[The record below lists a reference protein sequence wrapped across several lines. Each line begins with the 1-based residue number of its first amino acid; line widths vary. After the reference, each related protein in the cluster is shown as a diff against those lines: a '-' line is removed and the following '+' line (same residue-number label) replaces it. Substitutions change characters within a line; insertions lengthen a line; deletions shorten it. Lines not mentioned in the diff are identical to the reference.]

1 MEILT
6 QNYKN
11 KIKEASN
18 KISNIVGSTL
28 GPGGRTVL
36 VSSKDRT
43 FLSKDGVT
51 VARCLKSSD
60 ELESAIFKLIKES
73 AERTNKTCGDG
84 PQPLYSKVLTPNGF
98 VEMGS
103 LKIGDKICGTNNTI
117 QQVVEIHP
125 KGLKRIYKM
134 HFSNART
141 VECCLDHLWNVTT
154 HYGSKKTLTTK
165 QLIDS
170 KLKIEKNNGYSQY
183 KYYTPI
189 SSVEFNNKHLEL
201 DPFLVGL
208 LIGDGSLCRGG
219 SIELSL
225 SAYQEYI
232 LDRLVLPQNIKYT
245 SFKDLKKNY
254 IRVKF
259 SRKEKKGPTMH
270 DYIDRIGLLN
280 KKAEDKYIP
289 KQYLY
294 SSYKNRMSLLD
305 GLTESDGYIND
316 RGLIEYSTISKQL
329 CNDVVELFRGLG
341 KQVYFGQKNKSG
353 GYSSETRSFVVS
365 ELKGDQYGIK
375 LKEIEET
382 DEYTEMMCI
391 KVSNPDHLYITN
403 DYITT
408 HNTTSTTI
416 LCDSF
421 ITKIFDVFNNKNY
434 HYDKVYKDIDK
445 CLDFVYKDLESQT
458 KNIESEEDIEKVAYL
473 SSNGDK
479 EISSLVKRTLS
490 QIGVDG
496 SLSIKESKT
505 PESSIE
511 ITDGYTMNSGFA
523 SQNFVNTNE
532 YKYIGSDCIVF
543 MYQGKM
549 VQNKEIEVL
558 FQKLSSDG
566 RNVVLVAEEFDQQL
580 LAIILYNNAKNST
593 KFLAVEAPY
602 IGIKKSEAI
611 KDLSMVVGGMPLHPI
626 HNPISNFNPTHLGF
640 SKMVTSSKNK
650 TLFIG
655 NNGDTTGL
663 ENYIEFLKESLKEA
677 NDEHEEVYYAFR
689 INQLSSSTV
698 TIYLGA
704 NTPAELQEKK
714 HRLEDALEAATVA
727 LRGGVIPGCC
737 AAIIRSLEKMTSVQ
751 DKLDLNY
758 KIIPSIVEEILIEP
772 FYVLVNNMNYSPSDI
787 KNQILRSDS
796 IMTYD
801 LRTNKMVDA
810 YKEGCIEPLFSNIQ
824 SIKNSYSLAKV
835 LTSSSGAL
843 LGE

>member
-18 KISNIVGSTL
+18 KISKIVGSTL
-28 GPGGRTVL
+28 GPGGKTVL
-36 VSSKDRT
+36 VSSKERT

-51 VARCLKSSD
+51 IARCIKSSD
-60 ELESAIFKLIKES
+60 ELENAIFKLIKES

-98 VEMGS
+98 VEMGN

-117 QQVVEIHP
+117 QTVIGVYP

-134 HFSNART
+134 HFSNDRI
-141 VECCLDHLWNVTT
+141 VECCLDHLWNITT
-154 HYGSKKTLTTK
+154 HYGSKKILTTK
-165 QLIDS
+165 QLLELELSI
-170 KLKIEKNNGYSQY
+170 KKTNGYSQY

-189 SSVEFNNKHLEL
+189 SSVEFNNRHLEL

-208 LIGDGSLCRGG
+208 LIGDGSLCKGS

-225 SAYQEYI
+225 SLYQEYI
-232 LDRLVLPQNIKYT
+232 LDRLILPPNIKFT
-245 SFKDLKKNY
+245 FVKDLKKNY

-259 SRKEKKGPTMH
+259 SRIVRKGPTMH
-270 DYIDRIGLLN
+270 DYIDKIGLLN
-280 KKAEDKYIP
+280 KKSKDKFIP

-294 SSYKNRMSLLD
+294 SSHKNRLLLLD
-305 GLTESDGYIND
+305 GLTESDGYINN

-329 CNDVVELFRGLG
+329 RDDVIELFRGLG
-341 KQVYFGQKNKSG
+341 KQVYFGQKKKSS
-353 GYSSETRSFVVS
+353 GYSSETRSFTVS
-365 ELKGDQYGIK
+365 ELKGDRYGIK

-382 DEYTEMMCI
+382 NEYTEMMCI

-408 HNTTSTTI
+408 HNTTTTTI
-416 LCDSF
+416 LCESF
-421 ITKIFDVFNNKNY
+421 INKIFDVFNNKNY

-445 CLDFVYKDLESQT
+445 CLDFIYKDLECQT
-458 KNIESEEDIEKVAYL
+458 RNIESEEDIEKVAYL

-505 PESSIE
+505 PESTIE
-511 ITDGYTMNSGFA
+511 VTDGYSMNSGFA

-532 YKYIGSDCIVF
+532 FKYLGSDCIIF

-549 VQNKEIEVL
+549 VQNKEVEVL
-558 FQKLSSDG
+558 LQKLSSDG
-566 RNVVLVAEEFDQQL
+566 RNVVLIAEEFDQQL
-580 LAIILYNNAKNST
+580 LALMLYNNAKNAT
-593 KFLAVEAPY
+593 KFFAAEAPY
-602 IGIKKSEAI
+602 IGIKKTEAI
-611 KDLSMVVGGMPLHPI
+611 KDLSMVVGGTPLHPI

-640 SKMVTSSKNK
+640 SKTVTSSKNK

-655 NNGDTTGL
+655 NSGDSTAL
-663 ENYIEFLKESLKEA
+663 DSYIEFLKDCIKEA
-677 NDEHEEVYYAFR
+677 NDEQEEIYHAFR
-689 INQLSSSTV
+689 INQLSSSTI
-698 TIYLGA
+698 TIHLGA

-737 AAIIRSLEKMTSVQ
+737 AAILRSLEKLRDIQ
-751 DKLDLNY
+751 DKLELNY
-758 KIIPSIVEEILIEP
+758 KLIPSILEEILVEP

-787 KNQILRSDS
+787 KNQIIKSES
-796 IMTYD
+796 NMTYD
-801 LRTNKMVDA
+801 LRNNKIVDA
-810 YKEGCIEPLFSNIQ
+810 YSEGCIEPLFSNIQ
-824 SIKNSYSLAKV
+824 AIKNSYSLAKV